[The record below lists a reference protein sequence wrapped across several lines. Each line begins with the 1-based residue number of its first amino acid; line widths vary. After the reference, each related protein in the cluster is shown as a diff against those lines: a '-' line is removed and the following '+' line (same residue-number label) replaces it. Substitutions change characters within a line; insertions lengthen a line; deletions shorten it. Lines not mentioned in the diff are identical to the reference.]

1 MFAQVIQGRTT
12 DADGVRAALD
22 RWVQE
27 LAPGAVGWL
36 GSTVGTTDDG
46 TFIAIARF
54 ESAEAARRNSRRP
67 EQDRWWQETSRL
79 FDGDVDVR
87 DSEDVTVELQGDPE
101 RAGFVQVMQG
111 RVTDLDRAKEVMAQ
125 IPADVMAGFRP
136 DVLGSVMIGH
146 PDGAWTQVLYFTSEA
161 EARDGERKEPPREL
175 QVAME
180 DMGKLS
186 VGDTTFLDLRQP
198 LLRSA
203 S

>member
-1 MFAQVIQGRTT
+1 MFAQVVQGRTS

-22 RWVQE
+22 TWVQQ
-27 LAPGAVGWL
+27 LAPGAAGWL
-36 GSTVGTTDDG
+36 GSTIGTTDDG

-54 ESAEAARRNSRRP
+54 ESAEAATRNSERP

-79 FDGDVDVR
+79 FDGDVEFR
-87 DSEDVTVELQGDPE
+87 DSEDVTVDLQGDPD

-146 PDGAWTQVLYFTSEA
+146 PDGGWTQVLYFTSEA
-161 EARDGERKEPPREL
+161 EAREGERKEPPREL
-175 QVAME
+175 RVAME

-186 VGDTTFLDLRQP
+186 VGETTFLDLRQP
-198 LLRSA
+198 VLQSA

>member
-1 MFAQVIQGRTT
+1 MFAQVVQGRTS

-54 ESAEAARRNSRRP
+54 ESAEAAARNSGRA

>member
-1 MFAQVIQGRTT
+1 MFAQVVQGRTS

-22 RWVQE
+22 RWVQQ